1 MKYFLDSAKIDEIR
15 YARANWGIDGVTTNP
30 RHILESGKPF
40 FTVIRDLAEEF
51 KGADFPISVEIN
63 PHIEK
68 ASAMIEEAMMI
79 SGMSSNFVV
88 KLPCMEQGLAAAK
101 SLNEKGVRT
110 NVTLVFSPS
119 QALAA
124 ARTGSEFVS
133 PFVGWKESSGDE
145 GNSLIRDIVAI
156 YQNYGFGSKII
167 VAALRNGRQIADAAI
182 MGAHITTA
190 GFQVYKDSFYHP
202 FTDYGLN
209 RFIQAW
215 DKTEIG
221 AP

>member
-15 YARANWGIDGVTTNP
+15 YAYANWGIDGVTTNP

-40 FTVIRDLAEEF
+40 FTVIRELAAEF
-51 KGADFPISVEIN
+51 KGVDFPISVEIN
-63 PHIEK
+63 PHLEK
-68 ASAMIEEAMMI
+68 ASDMVSEALKI
-79 SGMSSNFVV
+79 APMSENFAI
-88 KLPCMEQGLAAAK
+88 KIPCTEQGLSAAK
-101 SLNEKGVRT
+101 TLNEKGVRT
-110 NVTLVFSPS
+110 NVTLVFSAS

-133 PFVGWKESSGDE
+133 PFVGWKESSGEDCGQFIE
-145 GNSLIRDIVAI
+145 DIVSI
-156 YQNYGFGSKII
+156 YQNYDYRSKII
-167 VAALRNGRQIADAAI
+167 VAALRNGKQIVDAAV
-182 MGAHITTA
+182 MGAHIVTA
-190 GFQVYKDSFYHP
+190 GFQVFKDSFYHP

-221 AP
+221 S